1 MEHKTYYY
9 SPGQIIFH
17 QGDAGGFLYQVQS
30 GSVEISCNYPHE
42 IAVVIGNAGP
52 GDFFGEMALIDN
64 RPRMATATA
73 TSKTICTKI
82 WPDEVA
88 TIIGHLDKVSQKD
101 CHNLLQFI
109 RDYRPYDVPVAS
121 GVGGRPDSAK
131 IEELNSILKRIDSS
145 KFPALV
151 QNDSLALALFRCL
164 ISYARR
170 QLPPSR

>member
-42 IAVVIGNAGP
+42 NAVVIGTAGP

-88 TIIGHLDKVSQKD
+88 TILDIWIKCLKKTATTCCSLYGIIDLMTYQSHRELEGD
-101 CHNLLQFI
+101 QI
-109 RDYRPYDVPVAS
+109 RQRL
-121 GVGGRPDSAK
+121 K
-131 IEELNSILKRIDSS
+131 NSMV
-145 KFPALV
+145 F
-151 QNDSLALALFRCL
+151 
-164 ISYARR
+164 
-170 QLPPSR
+170 